1 MFYSNIT
8 NFILYRMLKK
18 SFGVKPT
25 YDISIEN
32 ATKTIK
38 RLYYYSVTVFLLSTR
53 AIQLR
58 KYEQIFN

>member
-1 MFYSNIT
+1 MMFYSKIT

-38 RLYYYSVTVFLLSTR
+38 RLYYYSVTVFF
-53 AIQLR
+53 IKQD
-58 KYEQIFN
+58 F